1 MRNSRSTETNDN
13 TIIKLTMNISKT
25 FTTISMRV
33 LSAICLF
40 FTVFI
45 ILSLLHF
52 DNNVHYYIKLILATS
67 LIIVTYGLWT
77 LRKWS
82 LYLYVASTLVF
93 QIFSLATHTWNPA
106 LLIWPFIFIVTII
119 INYKNLK

>member
-1 MRNSRSTETNDN
+1 
-13 TIIKLTMNISKT
+13 MNISKT
-25 FTTISMRV
+25 FTTISMRI
-33 LSAICLF
+33 LAAICLF

-52 DNNVHYYIKLILATS
+52 DNNVHYYIKVILATS
-67 LIIVTYGLWT
+67 LVVIVYGLWT

-82 LYLYVASTLVF
+82 LFLYIMSTLVF
-93 QIFSLATHTWNPA
+93 QIFSFATHTWNPT
-106 LLIWPFIFIVTII
+106 LLIWPFIFIVTMV